1 MCKLKDGERL
11 DDLQTHGYEIIQHPG
26 KFCFGMDAVLL
37 ASYAK
42 VKRGECAL
50 DIGTGTGII
59 PILMTV
65 KTDGE
70 NARQNSHE
78 RGVRMA
84 DKQKAQEGKEA
95 ANDRRDNHAAH
106 ITANRAREDGNHKTV
121 ARLLLLAH
129 DGADFRN

>member
-42 VKRGECAL
+42 VKRGERAL

-65 KTDGE
+65 KTDRRGIYRFG
-70 NARQNSHE
+70 NPGGKRGYGQKKCRSQPSGRQNY
-78 RGVRMA
+78 
-84 DKQKAQEGKEA
+84 DK
-95 ANDRRDNHAAH
+95 DR
-106 ITANRAREDGNHKTV
+106 
-121 ARLLLLAH
+121 
-129 DGADFRN
+129 